1 MSNIQLDELDLR
13 LIDLLS
19 RDARVSNRR
28 IAADLGVTEG
38 TIRGRIKRLQQENL
52 IRFTAITNTAY
63 LGSPQL
69 VFLGIQAE
77 QARVQEVARKI
88 AEIPPINCV
97 IITLGRFH
105 ILAIGLFRDLDE
117 VLDVANN
124 RMRRIEGVRHVE
136 TSVAVKTIK
145 YNDRMARITRSIE
158 IEDDE
163 EDGE

>member
-1 MSNIQLDELDLR
+1 MNGTQLDELDLR
-13 LIDLLS
+13 LIELLS

-69 VFLGIQAE
+69 VFLGIQVE
-77 QARVQEVARKI
+77 QSRVQEVARQI
-88 AEIPPINCV
+88 ADFPPINCV

-124 RMRRIEGVRHVE
+124 KMRQVEGVRHVE
-136 TSVAVKTIK
+136 TSVAVKTMK

-163 EDGE
+163 EDDE

>member
-63 LGSPQL
+63 LGSPRL
-69 VFLGIQAE
+69 VFLGIEAE
-77 QARVQEVARKI
+77 QARVQDVARQI

-97 IITLGRFH
+97 IITLGRYH
-105 ILAIGLFRDLDE
+105 VLAIGLFRDLDE
-117 VLDVANN
+117 VWDVANN
-124 RMRRIEGVRHVE
+124 QMRQIDGVRHVE
-136 TSVAVKTIK
+136 TSVAVRTIK
-145 YNDRMARITRSIE
+145 YNDRTARITRAIE

-163 EDGE
+163 EFED